1 MNKKEIYSLV
11 IRLSVL
17 LIKFFFVIFLIKNI
31 GVNDY
36 GKWTFLVSLSVY
48 SVYMVGLDL
57 SSTNQKK
64 FIKSI
69 KLEIGEILKT
79 QLSLHMLA
87 SPIVFISLL
96 FFLSDNYSGEVYLL
110 LSLLIISE
118 QISQEIFRY
127 LISLKKNIESTNVFL
142 IRNGLWPVII
152 MIYFQEGVEIIDIL
166 LFWLLF
172 SILSVIVGFRYFIKE
187 VEITSSL
194 NGFLDFSSTR
204 KMFRGTLV
212 FFASTILGVF
222 FSVGDKI
229 LVGNIFDFQMLGVY
243 SLFSS
248 IAIIIPTMTHFVIT
262 NSSIGRLMEL
272 HINKDW
278 HEYLLLKKDM
288 GVKIVMMS
296 IFLSL
301 AMVFTLDY
309 FLLYLNKPELMQLTS
324 LFYYVV
330 ITNIVIALNQIFWI
344 DLFFASKYK
353 ELVYGNAIPVTLFL
367 FFSYFI
373 NSANLDIYYFS
384 ILLTLCLLVQTFSFY
399 FYRKSCIQVGTV

>member
-1 MNKKEIYSLV
+1 LNKKEIYSLV

-69 KLEIGEILKT
+69 KLERGEILKT

-87 SPIVFISLL
+87 YPIVFISLL

-344 DLFFASKYK
+344 DLFIASKYK

>member
-1 MNKKEIYSLV
+1 
-11 IRLSVL
+11 
-17 LIKFFFVIFLIKNI
+17 
-31 GVNDY
+31 
-36 GKWTFLVSLSVY
+36 
-48 SVYMVGLDL
+48 
-57 SSTNQKK
+57 
-64 FIKSI
+64 
-69 KLEIGEILKT
+69 
-79 QLSLHMLA
+79 
-87 SPIVFISLL
+87 
-96 FFLSDNYSGEVYLL
+96 
-110 LSLLIISE
+110 
-118 QISQEIFRY
+118 
-127 LISLKKNIESTNVFL
+127 
-142 IRNGLWPVII
+142 

-309 FLLYLNKPELMQLTS
+309 FLL
-324 LFYYVV
+324 V
-330 ITNIVIALNQIFWI
+330 
-344 DLFFASKYK
+344 
-353 ELVYGNAIPVTLFL
+353 
-367 FFSYFI
+367 
-373 NSANLDIYYFS
+373 
-384 ILLTLCLLVQTFSFY
+384 
-399 FYRKSCIQVGTV
+399 